1 MKLNDPKTTL
11 AGLVLIA
18 CGAFLIIQAHRV
30 TPDALA
36 ILTAGAGL
44 VAAKDSR
51 P

>member
-1 MKLNDPKTTL
+1 MKLNEPKTTL

-18 CGAFLIIQAHRV
+18 CGAFLVVTSHKV

-44 VAAKDSR
+44 VAAKDSK
-51 P
+51 